1 MANCGKDSNGSQFFI
16 TFGQCE
22 HLNRKHTIF
31 GRVIGD
37 TIYNLMAMQ
46 SIDTD
51 GSDRPT
57 NPPAIRRTKIVL
69 NPFDDM
75 IPRKTAI
82 ENAKTE
88 PKVQTQAVKKEEMKK
103 LKKKN
108 RLTFDCEEV

>member
-1 MANCGKDSNGSQFFI
+1 MANCGKDTNGSQFFI
-16 TFGQCE
+16 TFGECQ

-51 GSDRPT
+51 DQDRPT

-75 IPRKTAI
+75 VPRNTAADKP
-82 ENAKTE
+82 NT
-88 PKVQTQAVKKEEMKK
+88 
-103 LKKKN
+103 
-108 RLTFDCEEV
+108 

>member
-16 TFGQCE
+16 TFGECE

-51 GSDRPT
+51 EQDRPT
-57 NPPAIRRTKIVL
+57 NPPTIRRIKIVL
-69 NPFDDM
+69 NPFDD
-75 IPRKTAI
+75 IVPRKAEI
-82 ENAKTE
+82 
-88 PKVQTQAVKKEEMKK
+88 
-103 LKKKN
+103 
-108 RLTFDCEEV
+108 